1 MDLLLNNN
9 EKEFSQRLYPV
20 YRAIEITR
28 KNLEKEKSLISFIG
42 APWTLLVYMLGVK
55 KDKRNLNFSK
65 LNKNFNIASVS
76 SVINSGAVPIFAEID
91 KDSGNMTAETISNV
105 ITSNS
110 SSSDLS
116 KIKSRNVEENNDKT
130 SIADDAGEEVLSPMP
145 GVFYSAQSPDKPPF
159 VSEGDQVKIGQTL
172 CIIESMKIM
181 NEIESEQ
188 SGTIKKILVNNSDPV
203 EFNQPLF
210 IIE

>member
-1 MDLLLNNN
+1 MWQDKVKEVIDILENSNVN
-9 EKEFSQRLYPV
+9 E
-20 YRAIEITR
+20 IEVTFWGR
-28 KNLEKEKSLISFIG
+28 KIR
-42 APWTLLVYMLGVK
+42 VVK
-55 KDKRNLNFSK
+55 N
-65 LNKNFNIASVS
+65 A
-76 SVINSGAVPIFAEID
+76 
-91 KDSGNMTAETISNV
+91 SNV
-105 ITSNS
+105 ISSTS
-110 SSSDLS
+110 SSSDLG
-116 KIKSRNVEENNDKT
+116 KIKSPNVEEKNDKPST
-130 SIADDAGEEVLSPMP
+130 ADDTGEKVLSPMP

-159 VSEGDQVKIGQTL
+159 VSEGDKVKIGQTL

>member
-1 MDLLLNNN
+1 MWQDKVKEVIDILENSNVN
-9 EKEFSQRLYPV
+9 E
-20 YRAIEITR
+20 IEVTFWGR
-28 KNLEKEKSLISFIG
+28 KIR
-42 APWTLLVYMLGVK
+42 VVK
-55 KDKRNLNFSK
+55 N
-65 LNKNFNIASVS
+65 A
-76 SVINSGAVPIFAEID
+76 
-91 KDSGNMTAETISNV
+91 SNV
-105 ITSNS
+105 ISSTS

-116 KIKSRNVEENNDKT
+116 KIKSRNVEENNDNIST
-130 SIADDAGEEVLSPMP
+130 ADDAGEKVLSPMP

-159 VSEGDQVKIGQTL
+159 VSEGDQVKTGQTL

>member
-1 MDLLLNNN
+1 MWQDKVKEVIDILENSNVN
-9 EKEFSQRLYPV
+9 E
-20 YRAIEITR
+20 IEVTFWGR
-28 KNLEKEKSLISFIG
+28 KIR
-42 APWTLLVYMLGVK
+42 VVK
-55 KDKRNLNFSK
+55 N
-65 LNKNFNIASVS
+65 A
-76 SVINSGAVPIFAEID
+76 
-91 KDSGNMTAETISNV
+91 SNV
-105 ITSNS
+105 ISSTS

-116 KIKSRNVEENNDKT
+116 KIKSPNVEEKNDKPST
-130 SIADDAGEEVLSPMP
+130 ADDTGEKVLSPMP

>member
-1 MDLLLNNN
+1 MWQDKVKEVIDILENSNVN
-9 EKEFSQRLYPV
+9 E
-20 YRAIEITR
+20 IEVTFWGR
-28 KNLEKEKSLISFIG
+28 KIR
-42 APWTLLVYMLGVK
+42 VVK
-55 KDKRNLNFSK
+55 N
-65 LNKNFNIASVS
+65 A
-76 SVINSGAVPIFAEID
+76 
-91 KDSGNMTAETISNV
+91 SNV
-105 ITSNS
+105 ISSTS
-110 SSSDLS
+110 SSSDLV
-116 KIKSRNVEENNDKT
+116 KIKSPSVEEKNDKPST
-130 SIADDAGEEVLSPMP
+130 ADDTGEKVLSPMP

>member
-1 MDLLLNNN
+1 MWQDKVKEVIDILENSNVN
-9 EKEFSQRLYPV
+9 E
-20 YRAIEITR
+20 IEVTFWGR
-28 KNLEKEKSLISFIG
+28 KIR
-42 APWTLLVYMLGVK
+42 VVK
-55 KDKRNLNFSK
+55 N
-65 LNKNFNIASVS
+65 A
-76 SVINSGAVPIFAEID
+76 
-91 KDSGNMTAETISNV
+91 SNV
-105 ITSNS
+105 ISSTS
-110 SSSDLS
+110 SSSELD
-116 KIKSRNVEENNDKT
+116 KIKSSNVEEKNDKPL
-130 SIADDAGEEVLSPMP
+130 IVDDTGEKVLSPMP

-188 SGTIKKILVNNSDPV
+188 SGIIKKILVNNSDPV

>member
-1 MDLLLNNN
+1 MWQDKVKEVIDILENSNVN
-9 EKEFSQRLYPV
+9 E
-20 YRAIEITR
+20 IEVTFWGR
-28 KNLEKEKSLISFIG
+28 KIR
-42 APWTLLVYMLGVK
+42 VVK
-55 KDKRNLNFSK
+55 N
-65 LNKNFNIASVS
+65 A
-76 SVINSGAVPIFAEID
+76 
-91 KDSGNMTAETISNV
+91 SNV
-105 ITSNS
+105 ISSTS

-116 KIKSRNVEENNDKT
+116 KIKSPNVEEKNDKPST
-130 SIADDAGEEVLSPMP
+130 VDDTGEKVLSPMP

-188 SGTIKKILVNNSDPV
+188 SGTIKKVLVNNSDPV

>member
-1 MDLLLNNN
+1 MWQDKVKEVIDILENSNVN
-9 EKEFSQRLYPV
+9 E
-20 YRAIEITR
+20 IEVTFWGR
-28 KNLEKEKSLISFIG
+28 KIR
-42 APWTLLVYMLGVK
+42 VVK
-55 KDKRNLNFSK
+55 N
-65 LNKNFNIASVS
+65 A
-76 SVINSGAVPIFAEID
+76 
-91 KDSGNMTAETISNV
+91 SNV
-105 ITSNS
+105 ISSTS
-110 SSSDLS
+110 SSSDLG
-116 KIKSRNVEENNDKT
+116 KIKSPNVEEKNDKPST
-130 SIADDAGEEVLSPMP
+130 ADDTEEKVLSPMP

-188 SGTIKKILVNNSDPV
+188 SGIIKKILVNNSDPV

>member
-1 MDLLLNNN
+1 MWQDKVKEVIDILENSNVN
-9 EKEFSQRLYPV
+9 E
-20 YRAIEITR
+20 IEVTFWGR
-28 KNLEKEKSLISFIG
+28 KIR
-42 APWTLLVYMLGVK
+42 VVK
-55 KDKRNLNFSK
+55 N
-65 LNKNFNIASVS
+65 A
-76 SVINSGAVPIFAEID
+76 
-91 KDSGNMTAETISNV
+91 SNV
-105 ITSNS
+105 ISSTSPS
-110 SSSDLS
+110 IGLS
-116 KIKSRNVEENNDKT
+116 EIKSSNVEEKNDKSST
-130 SIADDAGEEVLSPMP
+130 TDDAGEKVLSPMP

-188 SGTIKKILVNNSDPV
+188 SGIIKKILVNNSDPV

>member
-1 MDLLLNNN
+1 MWQDKVKEVIDILENSNVN
-9 EKEFSQRLYPV
+9 E
-20 YRAIEITR
+20 IEVTFWGR
-28 KNLEKEKSLISFIG
+28 KIR
-42 APWTLLVYMLGVK
+42 VVK
-55 KDKRNLNFSK
+55 N
-65 LNKNFNIASVS
+65 A
-76 SVINSGAVPIFAEID
+76 
-91 KDSGNMTAETISNV
+91 SNV
-105 ITSNS
+105 ISSTS

-116 KIKSRNVEENNDKT
+116 KIKSPNVEEKNDKT
-130 SIADDAGEEVLSPMP
+130 STIDDAGKKVLSPMP